1 MAKKRSKLKQ
11 LSDADQAIYDLMSEQ
26 ARILVDRVASPI
38 AKSAYIQNW
47 ASSPAGRAALSGA
60 TTTTTVRPTTT
71 TTVPPTTTAPATTT
85 QPATTAGGLQ
95 KATFDVAPA
104 DPLDQTRFQ
113 PALGTEVGRRV
124 DSMGQPVAGSAGQI
138 SSGQP
143 DPMQELRGT
152 PRTSSGYTPLYYE
165 DSADLI
171 NTFGYEKIAQ
181 IQNSLVKAGLL
192 SSKYSLGRVDNATR
206 KAWVEL
212 LEQANRI
219 PAPNGN
225 TSVDWNTALNIVTKS
240 SPGGTAKLPPKVSNR
255 ADILKVARQV
265 SRNVLGREDDAIL
278 NDIVQAFQRSQVR
291 EQSGQLRMKDGVR
304 VDPMS
309 LESLSET
316 KFRQAAGPEADAYK
330 FAQFAENLF
339 GLAGSGEGIQQ
350 DVELEA
356 VDG

>member
-38 AKSAYIQNW
+38 AKSAYIKNW

-71 TTVPPTTTAPATTT
+71 TTVPPTTTAPATT
-85 QPATTAGGLQ
+85 AGGLPTP
-95 KATFDVAPA
+95 TFNVAPA

-124 DSMGQPVAGSAGQI
+124 DSMGQPVAGSAGRI
-138 SSGQP
+138 FGEPSA
-143 DPMQELRGT
+143 DPMVELRGT
-152 PRTSSGYTPLYYE
+152 RSRPSYTPLYYE

-181 IQNSLVKAGLL
+181 IQNSLMKAGLL
-192 SSKYSLGRVDNATR
+192 GSKYSLGRVDNATR

-212 LEQANRI
+212 LEEANRI
-219 PAPNGN
+219 PAPGGN
-225 TSVDWNTALNIVTKS
+225 TSVDWNTALSIVTKS
-240 SPGGTAKLPPKVSNR
+240 SPGGTAKLSPKVSNR

>member
-26 ARILVDRVASPI
+26 ARILVDRVSSPI

-85 QPATTAGGLQ
+85 QPETTPKGLPTP
-95 KATFDVAPA
+95 TFNVAPGT
-104 DPLDQTRFQ
+104 LDTTRFQ

-124 DSMGQPVAGSAGQI
+124 DPMGQPVAGSAGQI
-138 SSGQP
+138 SFGQP

-192 SSKYSLGRVDNATR
+192 GSKYALGRVDNATR
-206 KAWVEL
+206 NAWIGL

-219 PAPNGN
+219 PAPGGK
-225 TSVDWNTALNIVTKS
+225 TSVDWNTALNIATT
-240 SPGGTAKLPPKVSNR
+240 SPPSGTGKLPPRISNP

-265 SRNVLGREDDAIL
+265 SRNVLGREDDTIL

-291 EQSGQLRMKDGVR
+291 EQTGQLRMKDGMR
-304 VDPMS
+304 VVTPG
-309 LESLSET
+309 LEAFAER
-316 KFRQAAGPEADAYK
+316 KIQQAAGPEADAYK
-330 FAQFAENLF
+330 FAQFADNLF
-339 GLAGSGEGIQQ
+339 GMAGSGEGVQR